1 MRYLQQNLN
10 NIFFTH
16 YNSGETVGIIVTGQ
30 TSNDVSAYTMSTII
44 SATTT
49 YTIYS
54 LPIYAPSYITSATT
68 IMHLDIGKYNYEF
81 GTIVTA
87 ATTTG
92 YAIETLV
99 EKDILTIENES
110 GNTKPYT
117 YTQPTT
123 EINRIYYKKN
133 S

>member
-1 MRYLQQNLN
+1 MRYLQQNLSN
-10 NIFFTH
+10 NFFTH
-16 YNSGETVGIIVTGQ
+16 YTSGVTVGIIVTGQ
-30 TSNDVSAYTMSTII
+30 TSNDVSAYTMSTTV

-54 LPIYAPSYITSATT
+54 LPIYSPSYITSATT
-68 IMHLDIGKYNYEF
+68 IMHLDIGKYNFEF
-81 GTIVTA
+81 GTIIT
-87 ATTTG
+87 ATTATG
-92 YAIETLV
+92 YAIETIV
-99 EKDILTIENES
+99 EKDILTVENGS

-117 YTQPTT
+117 YVQPTT